1 MGSGSFLTPP
11 RALVRSR
18 LARRPRHPVLN
29 PSHGSEMARLPRL
42 DLPNVPQ
49 HIVQRG
55 NDRQPCFAG
64 LADYQNYR
72 QELYEAA
79 HKHGCALHAYVL
91 MTNHVHLL
99 VTPEAAGGASHM
111 MQAIGRRYVG
121 AFNARYGR
129 TGTLWEG
136 RFKSALVDSDT
147 YLLTCYRY
155 IELNP
160 VRARMVQQPD
170 DYPWSSYRHN
180 ALGIH
185 DRRITPHPQYL
196 ALGQDTTTRLRAY
209 QAMFQEAL
217 NAETQDALRAH
228 TRQNKAFGNDRFRQ
242 QIETLVGRS
251 MKVRSRGR
259 PRAAQLGK

>member
-1 MGSGSFLTPP
+1 
-11 RALVRSR
+11 
-18 LARRPRHPVLN
+18 
-29 PSHGSEMARLPRL
+29 MARLPRL
-42 DLPNVPQ
+42 DLPDVPQ

-55 NDRQPCFAG
+55 NDRQRCFAG
-64 LADYQNYR
+64 AGDYQNYR
-72 QELYEAA
+72 QELREAA
-79 HKHGCALHAYVL
+79 HRHGCALHAYVL

-99 VTPEAAGGASHM
+99 ITPEAAGGASRM

-160 VRARMVQQPD
+160 VRAGMVAD
-170 DYPWSSYRHN
+170 AGDYPWSSHRRN
-180 ALGIH
+180 ALGAH
-185 DRRITPHPQYL
+185 DPGITPHPRYL
-196 ALGQDTTTRLRAY
+196 ALGQDTATRLRAY
-209 QAMFQEAL
+209 QAMFREAP

-251 MKVRSRGR
+251 MAVRSRGR
-259 PRAAQLGK
+259 PRSAPEQPEK

>member
-1 MGSGSFLTPP
+1 
-11 RALVRSR
+11 
-18 LARRPRHPVLN
+18 
-29 PSHGSEMARLPRL
+29 MARLPRL

-79 HKHGCALHAYVL
+79 HKHGCAVHAYVL

-99 VTPEAAGGASHM
+99 VTPQAAGGASRM
-111 MQAIGRRYVG
+111 MQALGRRYVG

-160 VRARMVQQPD
+160 VRARMVQQPG

-251 MKVRSRGR
+251 MEVRSRGR